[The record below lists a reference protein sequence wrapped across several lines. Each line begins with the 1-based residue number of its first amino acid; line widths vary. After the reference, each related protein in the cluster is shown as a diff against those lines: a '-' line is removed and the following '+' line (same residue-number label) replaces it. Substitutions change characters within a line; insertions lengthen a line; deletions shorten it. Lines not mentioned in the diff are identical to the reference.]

1 MSRLLAAGDDDG
13 QGPRRTDRVSPGST
27 TLVVTVRSLKNLRI
41 VFLSFVPPALLVTGT
56 AESKIT
62 DWRGATEKE
71 VGRK

>member
-1 MSRLLAAGDDDG
+1 MMVRD
-13 QGPRRTDRVSPGST
+13 PRRNRPCRSPGST
-27 TLVVTVRSLKNLRI
+27 TLVVTVRSLKLKNC
-41 VFLSFVPPALLVTGT
+41 FFPCFVQLTAVTGT